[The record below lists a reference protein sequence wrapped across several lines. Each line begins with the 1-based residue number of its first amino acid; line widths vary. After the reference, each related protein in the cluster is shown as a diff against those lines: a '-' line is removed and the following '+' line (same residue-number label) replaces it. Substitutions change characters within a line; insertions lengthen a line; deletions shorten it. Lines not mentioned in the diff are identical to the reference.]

1 MKIGELAKRLNIST
15 DTLRYYEQH
24 GLIAQAKRTE
34 SGYREYDQS
43 HEQQLRF
50 VLRAKKVGF
59 SLEEIKELLK
69 IRINKQSYQ
78 CEEVKAL
85 TLSKLVLVQSRIEE
99 LKRFESSLQL
109 LAARCCGGKEVA
121 EHCSIL
127 TTLEAV
133 DGHHH

>member
-24 GLIAQAKRTE
+24 GLIAEAKRTA
-34 SGYREYDQS
+34 SGYREYDDS
-43 HEQQLRF
+43 HEQQLLF
-50 VLRAKKVGF
+50 VQRAKHVGF
-59 SLEEIKELLK
+59 SLVEIKELLK
-69 IRINKQSYQ
+69 IRIDKQSYQ

-85 TLSKLVLVQSRIEE
+85 TLTKLALVQSRIEE

-109 LAARCCGGKEVA
+109 LADRCCGGNEIA